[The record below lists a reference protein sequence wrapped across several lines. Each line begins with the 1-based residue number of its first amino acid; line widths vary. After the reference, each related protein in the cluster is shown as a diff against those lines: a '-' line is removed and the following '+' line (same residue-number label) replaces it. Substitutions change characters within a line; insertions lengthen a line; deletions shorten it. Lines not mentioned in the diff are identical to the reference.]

1 MVGAL
6 GSLALLGLIV
16 LWSQTALLDAAV
28 IAPGQ
33 VVVRGQPRPVQ
44 NLDGGIVEAVLV
56 ANGDVVREG
65 QVLVRL
71 DPTLL
76 RVNIDIARN
85 RLAEALAR
93 KTRLE
98 AEQLGLAAPDLA
110 ALAGSG
116 ALQHLAGL
124 AMDRHH
130 DGQRQIMAAR
140 AEVRRGRAEQ
150 LAEKIKQLG
159 NQRQGTEGLIAAT
172 RDQIASLDGDLATLR
187 QLAGRGLVRNSELQQ
202 MERARA
208 DLWGRLASLQSER
221 ATLANSVRDTELEI
235 LQSDRAFREEVV
247 TELREVSTEA
257 DELILQIVTLGRQ
270 LDRVEMRAPAAGVVH
285 EMQVAGPGAVLAA
298 GATALEIVPLD
309 EGMAFELRLDPRAID
324 QVQVGQTARVQFPA
338 FPAHSTPQIHGTVT
352 EISPASV
359 TDPVTQ
365 ASYYRMELQIAPGEL
380 ARLGDRVLVPGMA
393 VEAFL
398 DGGSRTAWA
407 YLTGPLTDQI
417 DRAFREE

>member
-6 GSLALLGLIV
+6 GSLGLLGLIV

-140 AEVRRGRAEQ
+140 AEVQRGTSDQ
-150 LAEKIKQLG
+150 LAERIKQLG
-159 NQRQGTEGLIAAT
+159 NQRTGTEGLIAAT
-172 RDQIASLDGDLATLR
+172 TDQIASMDRDLANLR
-187 QLAGRGLVRNSELQQ
+187 ALAARGLVRKPELLA
-202 MERARA
+202 MERNRA
-208 DLWGRLASLQSER
+208 DLWGRLASLQAEL
-221 ATLANSVRDTELEI
+221 ATLANSVRDTELEM
-235 LQSDRAFREEVV
+235 LQSERAFREEVV
-247 TELREVSTEA
+247 TDLREVAAQA
-257 DELILQIVTLGRQ
+257 DELILQIVTTREQ
-270 LDRVEMRAPAAGVVH
+270 LDRVELRAPVAGVVH
-285 EMQVAGPGAVLAA
+285 ELKITGAGSVLTP
-298 GATALEIVPLD
+298 GATALEIVPLSQGL
-309 EGMAFELRLDPRAID
+309 EFELRLDPRAID
-324 QVQVGQTARVQFPA
+324 QVHVGQTARMQFPA
-338 FPAHSTPQIHGTVT
+338 FASGTMPQITGTVT
-352 EISPASV
+352 DISPTSV
-359 TDPVTQ
+359 TDPATQ
-365 ASYYRMELQIAPGEL
+365 TRYYRLMLTIPPAEL
-380 ARLGDRVLVPGMA
+380 ARLGDRALVPGMP

-398 DGGSRTAWA
+398 EAGSRTAWS
-407 YLTGPLTDQI
+407 YLTRPLTDQI